1 MWFVARRVVGALVFV
16 FNTLV
21 PGPTDGRQPPIV
33 VQDIARQPPSVVQD
47 IGQRPFIQRPIP
59 KGGRNRSL
67 RFARTELYFGTARPD
82 GAVTDDEFQAF
93 IDREVTSRF
102 PGGLTVVKAEGQ
114 FWGED
119 GTLVKEQSY
128 ILILLY
134 PYENFSTATRQVEQI
149 RNLYKD
155 RFGQESVLRVDNPF
169 VVWVSF

>member
-1 MWFVARRVVGALVFV
+1 MWFVARRVIGALVFV

-21 PGPTDGRQPPIV
+21 PGPMDARPKQLPI
-33 VQDIARQPPSVVQD
+33 VVQD

-59 KGGRNRSL
+59 KGGRKGSL

-82 GAVTDDEFQAF
+82 GAVTEEEFQAF

>member
-1 MWFVARRVVGALVFV
+1 MWFVARRVIGALVFV

-21 PGPTDGRQPPIV
+21 PGPD
-33 VQDIARQPPSVVQD
+33 ARQPPSVVQD
-47 IGQRPFIQRPIP
+47 IARQLPRVVQDMGPRPFIQRPIP
-59 KGGRNRSL
+59 KGGRKGSL
-67 RFARTELYFGTARPD
+67 RFVRTELYFGTARPD
-82 GAVTDDEFQAF
+82 GAVTEEEFEAF

-102 PGGLTVVKAEGQ
+102 PDGLTLVKAEGQ

-134 PYENFSTATRQVEQI
+134 PYESFSTATRQVEQI
-149 RNLYKD
+149 RDLYKD
-155 RFGQESVLRVDNPF
+155 HFGQESVLRMDSPF

>member
-21 PGPTDGRQPPIV
+21 PGPTDARQPPIV

-82 GAVTDDEFQAF
+82 GAVTDEEFQAF

-102 PGGLTVVKAEGQ
+102 PRGLTVVKAQGQ
-114 FWGED
+114 FDEIAAISRPVSAGAPGSGRREPRSV
-119 GTLVKEQSY
+119 TRPARFPAVR
-128 ILILLY
+128 
-134 PYENFSTATRQVEQI
+134 PAT
-149 RNLYKD
+149 
-155 RFGQESVLRVDNPF
+155 S
-169 VVWVSF
+169 

>member
-1 MWFVARRVVGALVFV
+1 MWFVTRRVIGALVFV

-21 PGPTDGRQPPIV
+21 PGPTH
-33 VQDIARQPPSVVQD
+33 ARQMPGVVDDVARQMPSVVQD

-59 KGGRNRSL
+59 KGGRKGSL

-82 GAVTDDEFQAF
+82 GAITDEEFQAF

-102 PGGLTVVKAEGQ
+102 PAGLTVVKAEGQ
-114 FWGED
+114 FWAED

-134 PYENFSTATRQVEQI
+134 PYETFSKATTRVEQI

-155 RFGQESVLRVDNPF
+155 RFDQQSVLRVDAPF